1 MSEIKMDNKGRKYE
15 YRKEL
20 ANLVNQEVEVTLFDI
35 KLVRPGARL
44 QILSQDVELSGKI
57 ICRHAWCNLTTSLAR
72 KIGKKR
78 VNVERGQN
86 IKARAKVVEYTNK
99 KGQLNYSFK
108 LYEIL

>member
-1 MSEIKMDNKGRKYE
+1 MSEIKLDKNGKKYE

>member
-1 MSEIKMDNKGRKYE
+1 MSEIKLDNKGRKYE

-35 KLVRPGARL
+35 KVVKPGARL

-57 ICRHAWCNLTTSLAR
+57 ICRHAFCNLTTSLAK

>member
-1 MSEIKMDNKGRKYE
+1 MSEIKLDNKGRKYE
-15 YRKEL
+15 FRKEL

-35 KLVRPGARL
+35 KMVRPGARL
-44 QILSQDVELSGKI
+44 QILSQDVELEGKI
-57 ICRHAWCNLTTSLAR
+57 ICRHAWCNLTTSLAK

>member
-1 MSEIKMDNKGRKYE
+1 MSEIKLDNKGRKYE

-57 ICRHAWCNLTTSLAR
+57 ICRHAWCNLTTNLAR

>member
-1 MSEIKMDNKGRKYE
+1 MSEIKLDNKGRKYE
-15 YRKEL
+15 FRREL

-35 KLVRPGARL
+35 KVVKPGARL
-44 QILSQDVELSGKI
+44 QILSQDVELSGKV
-57 ICRHAWCNLTTSLAR
+57 ICRHAFCNLTTSLAK

>member
-1 MSEIKMDNKGRKYE
+1 MSEIKLDNKGRIYE
-15 YRKEL
+15 FRKEL

-57 ICRHAWCNLTTSLAR
+57 ICRHAFCNLTTSIAK
-72 KIGKKR
+72 KIGKR
-78 VNVERGQN
+78 IINVERGQN

>member
-1 MSEIKMDNKGRKYE
+1 MSEIKLDNKGRKYE

-35 KLVRPGARL
+35 KMVRPGSRL
-44 QILSQDVELSGKI
+44 QILSQNVELSGKV
-57 ICRHAWCNLTTSLAR
+57 ICRHAFCNLTTSITK

>member
-15 YRKEL
+15 YRREL

>member
-1 MSEIKMDNKGRKYE
+1 MSEIKLDNKGRKYE

-20 ANLVNQEVEVTLFDI
+20 ANLVNQEVEITLFDI
-35 KLVRPGARL
+35 KMVRPGSRL
-44 QILSQDVELSGKI
+44 QILSQNVELSGKI
-57 ICRHAWCNLTTSLAR
+57 ICRHAFCNLTTSLAK

-86 IKARAKVVEYTNK
+86 IKVRAKVVEYTNK

>member
-35 KLVRPGARL
+35 KVVKPGARL

-57 ICRHAWCNLTTSLAR
+57 ICRHAWCNLTTSLAK

>member
-1 MSEIKMDNKGRKYE
+1 MSEIKLDNKGRKYE
-15 YRKEL
+15 FRKEL
-20 ANLVNQEVEVTLFDI
+20 ANLVNQEVEVTLFDV
-35 KLVRPGARL
+35 KVVKPGARL
-44 QILSQDVELSGKI
+44 QILSQNVELAGKI
-57 ICRHAWCNLTTSLAR
+57 ICRHAWCNLTTSLAK

>member
-1 MSEIKMDNKGRKYE
+1 MSEIKIDKNGKKYE

-35 KLVRPGARL
+35 KMVRPGSRL
-44 QILSQDVELSGKI
+44 QILSQNVELAGKV
-57 ICRHAWCNLTTSLAR
+57 ICRHAFCNLTTSLAK

-86 IKARAKVVEYTNK
+86 IKVKAKVVEYTNK

-108 LYEIL
+108 IYNIL

>member
-1 MSEIKMDNKGRKYE
+1 MSEIKLDNKGRKYE

-44 QILSQDVELSGKI
+44 QILSQNVELSGKI
-57 ICRHAWCNLTTSLAR
+57 ICRHAWCNLTTSLAK

>member
-1 MSEIKMDNKGRKYE
+1 MSEIKLDNKGRKYE

-35 KLVRPGARL
+35 KMVRPGSRL
-44 QILSQDVELSGKI
+44 QILSQNVELSGKI
-57 ICRHAWCNLTTSLAR
+57 ICRHAFCNLTTSLAK

-86 IKARAKVVEYTNK
+86 IKVRAKVVEYTNK
-99 KGQLNYSFK
+99 KQQKNYSFK
-108 LYEIL
+108 IYDIL

>member
-1 MSEIKMDNKGRKYE
+1 MSEIKLDNKGRKYE

-35 KLVRPGARL
+35 KMVRL
-44 QILSQDVELSGKI
+44 QILSQNVELSGKV
-57 ICRHAWCNLTTSLAR
+57 ICRHAFCNLTTSLAK
-72 KIGKKR
+72 KIGKKK

>member
-1 MSEIKMDNKGRKYE
+1 MRKWY
-15 YRKEL
+15 
-20 ANLVNQEVEVTLFDI
+20 N
-35 KLVRPGARL
+35 
-44 QILSQDVELSGKI
+44 VELSGKI
-57 ICRHAWCNLTTSLAR
+57 IGRHAWCNLTTSLAK

-78 VNVERGQN
+78 VDVERGQN

>member
-1 MSEIKMDNKGRKYE
+1 MSEIKLDNKGRKYE

-35 KLVRPGARL
+35 KMVRPGSRL
-44 QILSQDVELSGKI
+44 QILSQDVELSGKV
-57 ICRHAWCNLTTSLAR
+57 ICKHAFCNLTTSIAK
-72 KIGKKR
+72 KIGKR
-78 VNVERGQN
+78 IINVERGQN
-86 IKARAKVVEYTNK
+86 IKVRAKVVEYTNK

>member
-1 MSEIKMDNKGRKYE
+1 MSEIKLDNKGRKYE

-35 KLVRPGARL
+35 KIVKPGARL
-44 QILSQDVELSGKI
+44 QILSQNVELSGKI
-57 ICRHAWCNLTTSLAR
+57 ICRHAWCNLTTSLAK

>member
-1 MSEIKMDNKGRKYE
+1 MSEIKLDKNGKKYE

-44 QILSQDVELSGKI
+44 QILSQNVELSGKI

>member
-1 MSEIKMDNKGRKYE
+1 MSEIKLDNKGRKYE
-15 YRKEL
+15 FRKEL

-35 KLVRPGARL
+35 KMVRPGSRL
-44 QILSQDVELSGKI
+44 QILSQNVELAGKI
-57 ICRHAWCNLTTSLAR
+57 ICRHAFCNLTTSLAK

>member
-1 MSEIKMDNKGRKYE
+1 MSEIKLDNKGRKYE

-35 KLVRPGARL
+35 KMVRPGSRL
-44 QILSQDVELSGKI
+44 QILSQDVELAGKV
-57 ICRHAWCNLTTSLAR
+57 ICKHAFCNLTTSIAK
-72 KIGKKR
+72 KIGKR
-78 VNVERGQN
+78 IINVERGQN

>member
-1 MSEIKMDNKGRKYE
+1 MSEIKLDNKGRKYE

-20 ANLVNQEVEVTLFDI
+20 AKLVNQEVEVTLFDI
-35 KLVRPGARL
+35 KMVRPGSRL
-44 QILSQDVELSGKI
+44 QILSQNVELSGKV
-57 ICRHAWCNLTTSLAR
+57 ICRHAFCNLTTSLAK

>member
-1 MSEIKMDNKGRKYE
+1 MSEIKLDNKGRKYE

-20 ANLVNQEVEVTLFDI
+20 ANLVNQEVEVILFDI

-44 QILSQDVELSGKI
+44 QILSQNVELSGKI
-57 ICRHAWCNLTTSLAR
+57 ICRHAWCNLTTSLAK
-72 KIGKKR
+72 KIGKKK

>member
-1 MSEIKMDNKGRKYE
+1 MSEIKLDNKGRKYE

-35 KLVRPGARL
+35 KVVKPGARL
-44 QILSQDVELSGKI
+44 QILSQDVELSGKV
-57 ICRHAWCNLTTSLAR
+57 ICRHAFCNLTTSLAK

>member
-1 MSEIKMDNKGRKYE
+1 MSEIKLDNKGRKYE

-35 KLVRPGARL
+35 KMVRPGSRL
-44 QILSQDVELSGKI
+44 QILSQNVELSGKI
-57 ICRHAWCNLTTSLAR
+57 ICRHAFCNLTTSLAK
-72 KIGKKR
+72 KICKKR
-78 VNVERGQN
+78 VNVERCQN

>member
-1 MSEIKMDNKGRKYE
+1 MSEIKLDNKGRKYE

-35 KLVRPGARL
+35 KMVRPGSRL
-44 QILSQDVELSGKI
+44 QILSQNVELSGKV
-57 ICRHAWCNLTTSLAR
+57 ICRHAFCNLTTSLAK

-99 KGQLNYSFK
+99 NGQLNYSFK

>member
-44 QILSQDVELSGKI
+44 QILSQDVELSGKV
-57 ICRHAWCNLTTSLAR
+57 ICRHAFCNLTTSLAK

>member
-1 MSEIKMDNKGRKYE
+1 MSEIKLDNKGRKYE
-15 YRKEL
+15 FRKEL

-57 ICRHAWCNLTTSLAR
+57 ICRHAWCNLTTSLAK

>member
-1 MSEIKMDNKGRKYE
+1 MSEIKLDNKGRKYE

-44 QILSQDVELSGKI
+44 QILSQNVELSGKI

>member
-1 MSEIKMDNKGRKYE
+1 MSEIKLDKNGKKYE

-44 QILSQDVELSGKI
+44 QILSQNVELSGKI
-57 ICRHAWCNLTTSLAR
+57 ICRHAWCNLTTSLAK

>member
-57 ICRHAWCNLTTSLAR
+57 ICRHAWCNLTTTLAK

>member
-1 MSEIKMDNKGRKYE
+1 MSEIKLDNKGRKYE

-20 ANLVNQEVEVTLFDI
+20 ANIVNQEVEVTLFDI

-44 QILSQDVELSGKI
+44 QILSQNVELSGKI
-57 ICRHAWCNLTTSLAR
+57 ICRHAWCNLTTSLAK